1 MNFQKFQGACKY
13 AQWGIKDNANEFELT
28 CRNPKNIPQG
38 SSWGVCN
45 VKCCPYYGIKIL
57 GGAMYNAETGKK
69 LMEFGP
75 GEIVF

>member
-13 AQWGIKDNANEFELT
+13 AQWGAKDDVIDFELT
-28 CRNPKNIPQG
+28 CRNPKNVPQG

-45 VKCCPYYGIKIL
+45 VKCCPYYGTKIL
-57 GGAMYNAETGKK
+57 GGAMYDAETGKK